1 MQHILFFIGK
11 GGVGKSTLSAVNSV
25 ALATQGK
32 NVVLASLDPAHNQG
46 DIFGTSFSEK
56 ARRMGSGLR
65 IIEMDGDKWIKKYLK
80 KTEKQFLAAYAY
92 LTTFSLEKHF
102 SVIRDAPGI
111 EAYALTMAFEHI
123 CDKYPDADYL
133 IFDMPPTAL
142 TLSFFALP
150 AVSLLW
156 LDKLL
161 TLRLEIAEKEKII
174 TLLRLGGKTM
184 ERDRVIQN
192 IRGQKARWSKLQK
205 IFVSKKFI
213 PVIVKN
219 PDVLSQAETRRI
231 YARLQDLN
239 ISKTLTFQ
247 NKSSEQISNDVDFSF
262 PFCENLIG
270 LDSLKSYCATLDILK
285 LQKLFE
291 AWS

>member
-11 GGVGKSTLSAVNSV
+11 GGVGKSTLSAVTGV

-56 ARRMGSGLR
+56 ARGMGAGLR
-65 IIEMDGDKWIKKYLK
+65 ILEMDGDKWIKKYLK
-80 KTEKQFLAAYAY
+80 QTEKQFLAAYAY

-142 TLSFFALP
+142 MLSFFALP

-161 TLRLEIAEKEKII
+161 TLRLEIAEKEKTI
-174 TLLRLGGKTM
+174 TLLRLGRKTI

-192 IRGQKARWSKLQK
+192 IEGQKARWSKLQK
-205 IFVSKKFI
+205 IFVSENFT
-213 PVIVKN
+213 PVIVKI

-231 YARLQDLN
+231 YARLLDLN

-247 NKSSEQISNDVDFSF
+247 NKSSEQTSNDVDFSF
-262 PFCENLIG
+262 PFCQNLIG
-270 LDSLKSYCATLDILK
+270 LDSLKSYCAKLDILK
-285 LQKLFE
+285 LQKLIE